1 MARVH
6 RHLDLLR
13 KQAEHSNCKVPMAAL
28 VLRGNKVVALGNN
41 KKGHRASSLHAEMDA
56 LRQLRY
62 QKRGA
67 KGATVFVA
75 RFRHDGSFG
84 NAKPCLNCLEH
95 LSSHGVKDVMW
106 TTARGTIEW
115 QFLDQIETDYL
126 PPMHEHPL

>member
-13 KQAEHSNCKVPMAAL
+13 KQAEQSNCRVPMAAL
-28 VLRGNKVVALGNN
+28 VIRGNKVVAVGNN

-62 QKRGA
+62 QKRRA
-67 KGATVFVA
+67 QGATVFVA

-84 NAKPCLNCLEH
+84 NAKPCANCLEH
-95 LSSHGVKDVMW
+95 LRSHGVKDVMW
-106 TTARGTIEW
+106 TTVRGTIEL
-115 QFLDQIETDYL
+115 QLLEDMDTEYV
-126 PPMHEHPL
+126 PPSFGREL